1 MMAPATYPITSRFD
15 RLGVST
21 AMCAECPTEP
31 WYDIVD
37 FDDGTLRVRGK
48 LPPHVRERLEQTHVD
63 TGTRI
68 DRWSVW
74 APREPDHAA

>member
-1 MMAPATYPITSRFD
+1 MMTLATYPNE
-15 RLGVST
+15 LAVPA
-21 AMCAECPTEP
+21 AMCAERPAEP
-31 WYDIVD
+31 WYDVVE

-48 LPPHVRERLEQTHVD
+48 LPPHVRERLGQTHVD

-74 APREPDHAA
+74 VPREPDHAA